1 MGCGGA
7 KAEQP
12 DKREALPTNFEEKF
26 DLEEKIS
33 AGKLSY
39 NIIGDGYELW
49 KVKDK
54 ESGEFRV
61 VKIVKKPLEGE
72 TEENIDNFYDEKDK
86 LIMLDSPNILKA
98 YDAFEDEGAYY
109 LVIDYLQGVNL
120 LDYLGKTPKTDLN
133 EQKVAN
139 YVSQILAALA
149 HCHSKDI
156 IHGDLRPSN
165 VVFAD
170 AEGKTLK
177 LIDFRN
183 GRAFDTTD
191 SKNQEIFGPA
201 GYAGPE
207 VINNK
212 EYIPPS
218 DIWSCGILTCYMISD
233 QLPYGLNDKSTVE
246 ELFEKIKGAAFTTES
261 FKGGVW
267 DKISA
272 DGKKFI
278 ASMLESDPEK
288 RLTADALV
296 QDAWLRNTTTTPFAK
311 KEETKAKGSANP
323 KGKGQS
329 SKTQVQP
336 PKPTV
341 NVAYVYFYLNR

>member
-7 KAEQP
+7 KAQQP
-12 DKREALPTNFEEKF
+12 DKRESLPTDFEEKF
-26 DLEEKIS
+26 DLEEKIT
-33 AGKLSY
+33 AGKFSY

-54 ESGEFRV
+54 ATGELRV
-61 VKIVKKPLEGE
+61 VKIVKKPLEGK
-72 TEENIDNFYDEKDK
+72 TEEKVDDFFDERDK
-86 LIMLDSPNILKA
+86 LILLNSPNILKA
-98 YDAFEDEGAYY
+98 YDAFEDDGAYY
-109 LVIDYLQGVNL
+109 LIVDYLQGMNL
-120 LDYLGKTPKTDLN
+120 LDYLGKTPKSDLN
-133 EQKVAN
+133 EQKLAG
-139 YVSQILAALA
+139 YVNQILTALA

-170 AEGKTLK
+170 ADGKTLK

-183 GRAFDTTD
+183 GKTFDPAD

-201 GYAGPE
+201 GYAAPE
-207 VINNK
+207 VINNR

-233 QLPYGLNDKSTVE
+233 KLPYDLNDKSTVE
-246 ELFEKIKGAAFTTES
+246 ELFEKIKGAAFTPES

-267 DKISA
+267 DKISE

-288 RLTADALV
+288 RLTADALL
-296 QDAWLRNTTTTPFAK
+296 QNAWLKNTTTTPFAK
-311 KEETKAKGSANP
+311 KEETKEKGNASTKP
-323 KGKGQS
+323 KGKGES
-329 SKTQVQP
+329 SKTQVQQP
-336 PKPTV
+336 NPTV
-341 NVAYVYFYLNR
+341 NVVYVCYLC